1 MLAQVIVARKVLLM
15 SMFQL
20 YDPLFAVLL
29 ATGLVMISL
38 GIHIFARPFEDAGT
52 NWVEMLTLTS
62 QLFLLVAGPV
72 FKTLVRDR
80 HTRRACRPREDVGT
94 HERRRRVD
102 RTILTTAWKAE
113 WRPRCARALS
123 LSAPQR
129 LSWYGAHLRP
139 RTLRLRPLTCA
150 ATCPGTLAVDSDAG
164 QRVARGAYDGRRPRT
179 RRLQGAQA
187 SLPAS
192 NSRAT

>member
-20 YDPLFAVLL
+20 YDALLAVLL

-52 NWVEMLTLTS
+52 DWVEMLTLTS

-80 HTRRACRPREDVGT
+80 HTLRACRPSGCWVNIAPWRQNNPDNGMDGEVAATFRQGLEIVSAAT
-94 HERRRRVD
+94 LVVVRR
-102 RTILTTAWKAE
+102 
-113 WRPRCARALS
+113 PS
-123 LSAPQR
+123 
-129 LSWYGAHLRP
+129 LRP
-139 RTLRLRPLTCA
+139 RTLRPH
-150 ATCPGTLAVDSDAG
+150 S
-164 QRVARGAYDGRRPRT
+164 
-179 RRLQGAQA
+179 
-187 SLPAS
+187 S
-192 NSRAT
+192 SRAPQRRRVHRHSRCRL

>member
-20 YDPLFAVLL
+20 YDALLAVLL

-38 GIHIFARPFEDAGT
+38 GFHIFARPFEDAGT
-52 NWVEMLTLTS
+52 DWVEMLTLTS

-113 WRPRCARALS
+113 WRPRSARALS
-123 LSAPQR
+123 FSAPQR
-129 LSWYGAHLRP
+129 LSWYGAH
-139 RTLRLRPLTCA
+139 RL
-150 ATCPGTLAVDSDAG
+150 
-164 QRVARGAYDGRRPRT
+164 GRKRSGLGP
-179 RRLQGAQA
+179 
-187 SLPAS
+187 
-192 NSRAT
+192 SRAPQPVQALSSVGFSGPLNYNCGCLFY

>member
-20 YDPLFAVLL
+20 YDALLAVLL

-52 NWVEMLTLTS
+52 EWVEMLTLTS

-80 HTRRACRPREDVGT
+80 HTRRACRP
-94 HERRRRVD
+94 
-102 RTILTTAWKAE
+102 
-113 WRPRCARALS
+113 
-123 LSAPQR
+123 
-129 LSWYGAHLRP
+129 
-139 RTLRLRPLTCA
+139 
-150 ATCPGTLAVDSDAG
+150 
-164 QRVARGAYDGRRPRT
+164 
-179 RRLQGAQA
+179 
-187 SLPAS
+187 
-192 NSRAT
+192 